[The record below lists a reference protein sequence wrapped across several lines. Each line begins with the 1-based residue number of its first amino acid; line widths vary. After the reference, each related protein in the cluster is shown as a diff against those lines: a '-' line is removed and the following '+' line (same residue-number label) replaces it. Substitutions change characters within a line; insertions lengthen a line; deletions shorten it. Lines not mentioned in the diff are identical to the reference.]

1 MVSSKTLKL
10 DMSFRPIEVID
21 AIEALVLCLVGKAQA
36 IESHTLEINSV
47 NSSFKLPSV
56 IALKRIVK
64 FHFKTMACKRQN
76 VIWRDQNQ
84 CQYCGNKF
92 CIENLT
98 IDHILPRSK
107 GGKNTWKNL
116 VTACKKCNQ
125 KKGNKTPE
133 QANMFLIRTP
143 FKPKT
148 NILRNVN
155 KNQINP
161 IWKNYLWENYDE

>member
-1 MVSSKTLKL
+1 MVSTKTLKL

-21 AIEALVLCLVGKAQA
+21 AIEALVLCLVGKAQ
-36 IESHTLEINSV
+36 
-47 NSSFKLPSV
+47 
-56 IALKRIVK
+56 
-64 FHFKTMACKRQN
+64 
-76 VIWRDQNQ
+76 
-84 CQYCGNKF
+84 F
-92 CIENLT
+92 CVENLT

-133 QANMFLIRTP
+133 QANMFLIRAP

-155 KNQINP
+155 KKQISP